1 MADTGK
7 PTVTRKGADS
17 KSDDESRFGM
27 VTRTYLARDRTGTPE
42 LSRAVL
48 QPGSV
53 LGPYRIVATLG
64 RGGMSVVYEAEEI
77 EDGRRVALKVLS
89 PERRRDIDRE
99 RFHRESRL
107 AASLDHPHC
116 VYIFGA
122 WEIEDELV
130 IAMELMRETLESWR
144 RRDGQLACTTAVD
157 AILDVTA
164 GLEAAESVGI
174 LHRDVKP
181 SNCFV
186 DDDGRV
192 KIGDFGIS
200 ISAHVSEEPTALSVR
215 ERIVGTPAYASPE
228 QLRGRALDARSD
240 IYSVGA
246 TLYEL
251 VTGRVPFVREDLMA
265 LLMAVAND
273 PPLAPHR
280 VNRDIPR
287 GLSQII
293 LRCLAK
299 KPDERYDSYTE
310 LAAALEN
317 YSSAAP
323 TTAALGRRV
332 VAGLIDVTILN
343 LPLIAFNFA
352 PFLADDNERSA
363 VSALTS
369 RSAGFLTAWG
379 YFSVSQGTWGASP
392 GKALCRLVVV
402 GAAGQPAR
410 LLPLVTRAGLCALWL
425 LAIRLVGS
433 ADPPSLER
441 ILPGPLA
448 FLTLETIALL
458 PLALVFSTARR
469 GNGFAALHDLL
480 TGTRVVERR
489 VQRARPER
497 QLHERPRT
505 HEVIGR
511 AGPYDVL
518 ADPVRGLGDGWR
530 WGFDPRLRR
539 HVWVRFCTAQTPPVP
554 LARRALTRR
563 ARLRWLGGRRLEG
576 DAWDVYESVD
586 GVSVLDAVPKNS
598 RWADVRRWLLDVA
611 KECASMTPADRAP
624 RDPRRIWALASG
636 GAKWLDDPIVDG
648 GAPDPV
654 ATDRQLLVAIAHH
667 TVASGIGPDARSSA
681 SQPIPLAA
689 RRFLDRLDAAPS
701 EHVADVVPELE
712 RLTKQRAVLTRAW
725 RLLPIAI
732 LALALA
738 LPLAAEAMHQLS
750 ARALSTRVPL
760 DQRVAAAAL
769 SELFLANHRWLSLSA
784 NDRTTL
790 EVALATRYREVLSN
804 DRLFAPRTA
813 AALRIGE
820 EQRAIA
826 LDVLN
831 RHPQTGVA
839 PQEDPPPRIAAI
851 VRRLSLDT
859 ARPWYQATHVRT
871 IGAYLWLAV
880 IALIVGVLGRGG
892 LLRIVGLEIVTARG
906 LRAGRLRLLARMAL
920 TWSPILLVPW
930 LTPLIGRIAPDLG
943 PTPWWLLG
951 MIAGA
956 LAIAI
961 SPARGIQ
968 DRLVGTW
975 VVPR

>member
-1 MADTGK
+1 
-7 PTVTRKGADS
+7 
-17 KSDDESRFGM
+17 
-27 VTRTYLARDRTGTPE
+27 
-42 LSRAVL
+42 VL
-48 QPGSV
+48 QPATV

-122 WEIEDELV
+122 WEIEDKLV
-130 IAMELMRETLESWR
+130 IAMELMRETLESRR

-164 GLEAAESVGI
+164 GLEAAEGVGI

-200 ISAHVSEEPTALSVR
+200 ISAHVSEEPTALSAR

-251 VTGRVPFVREDLMA
+251 LTGRVPFVREDLMA

-310 LAAALEN
+310 LAAALES

-343 LPLIAFNFA
+343 LPLIAFSVA
-352 PFLADDNERSA
+352 PFLADGNERSA
-363 VSALTS
+363 LSALTS
-369 RSAGFLTAWG
+369 RSAGFLTTWG
-379 YFSVSQGTWGASP
+379 YFSASEGAWGASP
-392 GKALCRLVVV
+392 GKALCGLVVV

-410 LLPLVTRAGLCALWL
+410 LLLLVTRAGLCALWL
-425 LAIRLVGS
+425 LAIRLVAS

-441 ILPGPLA
+441 VLPGPLA
-448 FLTLETIALL
+448 FLALQTIALL
-458 PLALVFSTARR
+458 PLALIFSTARR
-469 GNGFAALHDLL
+469 GNGLAGLHDLL

-489 VQRARPER
+489 VRRARPER
-497 QLHERPRT
+497 QADARPRT
-505 HEVIGR
+505 REVIGR

-518 ADPVRGLGDGWR
+518 ADPVRGLGAGWR

-563 ARLRWLGGRRLEG
+563 ARLRWLTGRRLEG

-586 GVSVLDAVPKNS
+586 GVSVLDAVPNNS
-598 RWADVRRWLLDVA
+598 RWADVRWWLWDVA
-611 KECASMTPADRAP
+611 KECMSMTPADRAP

-636 GAKWLDDPIVDG
+636 GAKWLDDPVVDG

-654 ATDRQLLVAIAHH
+654 ATDRQLLAAIAHQ
-667 TVASGIGPDARSSA
+667 TVASGVGPYARSSA
-681 SQPIPLAA
+681 RQPIPLAA
-689 RRFLDRLDAAPS
+689 RRFLDRLDAAPG

-712 RLTKQRAVLTRAW
+712 RLTKQRAVLTPAW

-738 LPLAAEAMHQLS
+738 LPLALETMHQLS

-769 SELFLANHRWLSLSA
+769 SELYLANHGWLSISPD
-784 NDRTTL
+784 DRTSL
-790 EVALATRYREVLSN
+790 EVALATRYREALSN
-804 DRLFAPRTA
+804 DRLFAPRTVA
-813 AALRIGE
+813 SLRIGE

-826 LDVLN
+826 LDVLR
-831 RHPQTGVA
+831 RHPQTGVG
-839 PQEDPPPRIAAI
+839 PQEGPPPRIAAI
-851 VRRLSLDT
+851 VRRLSLET
-859 ARPWYQATHVRT
+859 ARPWYQAIHVRT
-871 IGAYLWLAV
+871 IDGYLWFAV
-880 IALIVGVLGRGG
+880 IALIVGVLVRGG
-892 LLRIVGLEIVTARG
+892 LLRIIGLEIVTARG
-906 LRAGRLRLLARMAL
+906 RRAGRLRLLARMAL

-930 LTPLIGRIAPDLG
+930 LTPLIGRIAPVLG

-956 LAIAI
+956 VAIAI